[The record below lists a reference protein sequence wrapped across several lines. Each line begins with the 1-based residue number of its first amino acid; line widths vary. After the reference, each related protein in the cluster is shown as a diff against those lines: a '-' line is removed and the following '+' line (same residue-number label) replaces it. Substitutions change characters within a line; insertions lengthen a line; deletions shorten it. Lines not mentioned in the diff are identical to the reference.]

1 MNQLIRIRPTAA
13 LRVEFAQWAVAQ
25 RPKVDTVGI
34 HEFGVPPGLF
44 AGMPERILIGST
56 VDGHRYVSPEEDA
69 AQGRPGPGTGGLVDL
84 SGWPLALVG
93 ESVPETVIPATRPDR
108 SRQLAE
114 ISGPEQLLGTA
125 VPEPPTSANTSDSD
139 RSDPTANRT
148 AENGEGAPSCDV
160 CQREF
165 GTARGRDAHRRQV
178 HPEA

>member
-1 MNQLIRIRPTAA
+1 MNQLIRIRPTAD
-13 LRVEFAQWAVAQ
+13 LRVEFARWAVAQ

-44 AGMPERILIGST
+44 VRMPENILIGST

-69 AQGRPGPGTGGLVDL
+69 AQGRPGPGTGGLVDVA
-84 SGWPLALVG
+84 GGPLAWVG
-93 ESVPETVIPATRPDR
+93 ESVPETVIPVTRPDG
-108 SRQLAE
+108 SGQLVE
-114 ISGPEQLLGTA
+114 VSGLEELLGTA
-125 VPEPPTSANTSDSD
+125 VPDPPTSANASDSD
-139 RSDPTANRT
+139 RSDSTSNMS
-148 AENGEGAPSCDV
+148 AENGGGAPTCDV